1 MYGGGLLIRYSKYCI
16 LEKIYD
22 VLKYMVH
29 LCIVCVFC
37 HFSKTVK
44 WDCMIITLA
53 DCILL
58 FEFGRF
64 TKVENGNLCL
74 TKYVISSLQIL
85 LEKSV
90 ISEQKAV
97 FDKECRYK
105 SKVGLKLIRLENVSS
120 YLMTLLENTQQNCNI
135 SNIADALNNN
145 VNSFESIKY
154 VILVC

>member
-85 LEKSV
+85 LEKSGFFLNRKPYLTKNV
-90 ISEQKAV
+90 DTNQK
-97 FDKECRYK
+97 
-105 SKVGLKLIRLENVSS
+105 S
-120 YLMTLLENTQQNCNI
+120 
-135 SNIADALNNN
+135 ALNLF
-145 VNSFESIKY
+145 VLKMYPPI
-154 VILVC
+154 